1 MKTMVVDPVESKDHT
16 ALSKKIKSVEKL
28 TFFMLFMIMEK
39 IEKILDIDYE
49 SAKSIKNFLDEYVY
63 DESDNIGKKC
73 ELVSL
78 NEQYKNPEDYLND
91 IDKTS
96 FSFFKGG
103 VLLDPLKDVIT
114 KLKETFNIK
123 KLWVMSYP
131 PKERLDFHIDPNQNR
146 HIVTFNNDDSF
157 FSYEHFSNKQSENV
171 IVYNDKLIEFKNDID
186 SFNKFFIEENSNNK
200 ISSLEPLSV
209 YTFGNTLH
217 TFYNGSNKLRINL
230 VFEIV
235 E

>member
-1 MKTMVVDPVESKDHT
+1 
-16 ALSKKIKSVEKL
+16 
-28 TFFMLFMIMEK
+28 MLFMIMEK
-39 IEKILDIDYE
+39 IEKILDINYE
-49 SAKSIKNFLDEYVY
+49 SAKFIKNFLDEYDY
-63 DESDNIGKKC
+63 NELDNIGKKC

-91 IDKTS
+91 IDKTA

-103 VLLDPLKDVIT
+103 VLLDPLKDIIS

-131 PKERLDFHIDPNQNR
+131 PKERLDFHIDPNRNR
-146 HIVTFNNDDSF
+146 HIVTFNNNDRF
-157 FSYEHFSNKQSENV
+157 FSYEHSSIQITEKAIFYNKKLVEF
-171 IVYNDKLIEFKNDID
+171 NDDID
-186 SFNKFFIEENSNNK
+186 SFNKFFIEDNTNCK
-200 ISSLEPLSV
+200 ISSLEPLSI

-230 VFEIV
+230 VFEVV

>member
-1 MKTMVVDPVESKDHT
+1 
-16 ALSKKIKSVEKL
+16 
-28 TFFMLFMIMEK
+28 MEK

-49 SAKSIKNFLDEYVY
+49 SARFIKNFLDEYDY
-63 DESDNIGKKC
+63 NELDNIGKNC

-103 VLLDPLKDVIT
+103 QLLEPLKDVIK
-114 KLKETFNIK
+114 KLNETFNIK

-131 PKERLDFHIDPNQNR
+131 PNDRLNFHIDPNQNR
-146 HIVTFNNDDSF
+146 HILTFNNNDRF
-157 FSYEHFSNKQSENV
+157 FSYEHFSMSGSEKIIFYNKKLVEF
-171 IVYNDKLIEFKNDID
+171 NDDID
-186 SFNKFFIEENSNNK
+186 SFNKFFIEDDINNK
-200 ISSLEPLSV
+200 ISSLEPLSI
-209 YTFGNTLH
+209 YTFGNTIH

-230 VFEIV
+230 VFEII